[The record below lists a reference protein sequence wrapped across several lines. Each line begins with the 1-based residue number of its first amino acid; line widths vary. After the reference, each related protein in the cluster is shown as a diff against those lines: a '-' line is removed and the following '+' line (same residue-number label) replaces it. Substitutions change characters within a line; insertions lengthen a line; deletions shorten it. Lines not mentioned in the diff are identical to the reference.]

1 MAEGVETEEQH
12 HLLKSF
18 DCDYAQGFL
27 YSKAVTSTEFEL
39 LIQKAN
45 FNSLGMSSSHDW
57 PTMT

>member
-27 YSKAVTSTEFEL
+27 YSKAVTANQFEPL
-39 LIQKAN
+39 VN
-45 FNSLGMSSSHDW
+45 HSSYI
-57 PTMT
+57 